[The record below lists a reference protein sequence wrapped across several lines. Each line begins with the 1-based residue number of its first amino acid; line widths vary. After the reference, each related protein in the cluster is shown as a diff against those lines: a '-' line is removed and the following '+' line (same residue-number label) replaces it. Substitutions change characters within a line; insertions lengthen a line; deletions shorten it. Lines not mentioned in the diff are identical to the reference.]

1 MMNMDAMAAAQSEEG
16 QRAIFTLSKP
26 LKMPVNGTEMTV
38 NGIDMRQ
45 VASADLPLLDRFHG
59 QPIALAQNMVSAL
72 CDLTLEQ
79 VRSLDLADFT
89 MLADEALW
97 QVSLVAEQMGL
108 AADHFVK
115 LPAP

>member
-1 MMNMDAMAAAQSEEG
+1 MMNMDAMAAVHGGEV

-38 NGIDMRQ
+38 NGIDMREF
-45 VASADLPLLDRFHG
+45 ASGDLPLLDRYQG

-79 VRSLDLADFT
+79 VQSLDLADFT

-115 LPAP
+115 LPSP